1 MRTLTPRIPR
11 PRLPKLALPVALV
24 RTAEDER
31 SGRAERPGRASGR
44 GLARLTVI
52 PALAIIAWLVPGL
65 PLLLA
70 GEFGPVP
77 MVLIAAP
84 LGTALAVNLLHR
96 IPGRWPTDL
105 PGPGRDRRWFGW
117 FGGIGTVAV
126 AAGFVLWQ
134 LAANSPS
141 VIATR
146 TPGVYFQTG
155 FWIAQH
161 GSLPIPA
168 NLAAFGGPHAGMHL
182 SSIGFIAHGHFVV
195 PAVTA
200 GLPMLLAG
208 GFWTSGTGGGAVI
221 GPVLGGLAVLSFGG
235 LVGRLAGRQWAPA
248 GALVLALT
256 LPELYTSRDAFSE
269 TAVQVLLFGGLSL
282 VIDALTS
289 GRPAAAATKPV
300 CLTRPVSLSK
310 VSAAVPA
317 GAEPPAPTAVASAG
331 AEPPAPTRVIAG
343 FVRTAPGTA
352 DPAGPDRARDP
363 QRAGQPARTG
373 QAQRTGEPQ
382 QTGQAGQT
390 DQPEQADETAELAAI
405 PAAQPATGTG
415 PAGIGGRLAALP
427 GRLTSWLRTVNWR
440 ELPAGAAKSVTP
452 EMMLAGLGGLAIG
465 LTSLLS
471 LASLVYLVPAIVVAG
486 VLLVARRAGGLAFSI
501 GLCAGVGYGI
511 AAAYLLAQ
519 PPTGPEAVPLR
530 VAALDAGGV
539 ILLTIA
545 ALLLMR
551 LPRVRRAVRGAL
563 ARRPLRWLPEL
574 GSVAVVAGLA
584 WLAARPYLQTVRGT
598 LVRGHSDYVATL
610 QRLAGLKVDPARL
623 YSEDTL
629 YWVIWYAG
637 IATVLLGGFAAAIL
651 LRRCLRALLTWR
663 DTSGTGLNWALPLAI
678 ILGGSA
684 AVLWQPFTVPDQP
697 WASRRLVPVVLPGL
711 ILLAAW
717 GAAWLTRR
725 ARDRGAG
732 TMTTTLVGA
741 FCVGAMLLPS
751 VSTSFGFGLTHA
763 GTRGG
768 LRPTAGG
775 LAQHSVGAHE
785 ADAVRGLCSAISGS
799 SSVVILDRRIAL
811 EFSQVIRGMCGVPV
825 AWVTPGAPP
834 AVVEAI
840 LGGIARAGRHP
851 VVLGSRPGQ
860 VGAFGGSPMLV
871 MNLTTTQDPHELT
884 QPPGAPWR
892 ARYVI
897 WLASTG
903 SPNAGV

>member
-1 MRTLTPRIPR
+1 MRTLTLRIPK
-11 PRLPKLALPVALV
+11 PRLPKLTLPIAFV
-24 RTAEDER
+24 RTGDDER
-31 SGRAERPGRASGR
+31 SGRAGRPGQGTGR

-52 PALAIIAWLVPGL
+52 PAVAIVAWLVPGL

-70 GEFGPVP
+70 GEFAPVP
-77 MVLIAAP
+77 MLLIAAP
-84 LGTALAVNLLHR
+84 LVTGLAVNLLHR

-105 PGPGRDRRWFGW
+105 PGPGRDRRWFGL
-117 FGGIGTVAV
+117 FGVVGTVAV
-126 AAGFVLWQ
+126 AVGFVVWQ

-141 VIATR
+141 VIVTR
-146 TPGVYFQTG
+146 TPGAYFQTG

-161 GSLPIPA
+161 GSLPIPGS
-168 NLAAFGGPHAGMHL
+168 LAAFGGPHAGMHL
-182 SSIGFIAHGHFVV
+182 SSIGFIAHGHSIV
-195 PAVTA
+195 PAVTS

-221 GPVLGGLAVLSFGG
+221 VPVLGGLAVLSFGG
-235 LVGRLAGRQWAPA
+235 LAGRLAGRQWAPA

-269 TAVQVLLFGGLSL
+269 TAVQVLLFGGLSM
-282 VIDALTS
+282 VIDALTC
-289 GRPAAAATKPV
+289 GRPAASK
-300 CLTRPVSLSK
+300 PVSLTRAP
-310 VSAAVPA
+310 AAAGPA
-317 GAEPPAPTAVASAG
+317 QTAPLPV
-331 AEPPAPTRVIAG
+331 VAG
-343 FVRTAPGTA
+343 FARTAPAAEHAQPERTDATA
-352 DPAGPDRARDP
+352 EFAVPPASTATGVQARAPGRARLADL
-363 QRAGQPARTG
+363 PARL
-373 QAQRTGEPQ
+373 
-382 QTGQAGQT
+382 
-390 DQPEQADETAELAAI
+390 TA
-405 PAAQPATGTG
+405 
-415 PAGIGGRLAALP
+415 
-427 GRLTSWLRTVNWR
+427 WLRTVSWR
-440 ELPAGAAKSVTP
+440 ELPSRALTP
-452 EMMLAGLGGLAIG
+452 EVMLAGLGGLALG

-471 LASLVYLVPAIVVAG
+471 LTSVVYLVPAIVVAG
-486 VLLVARRAGGLAFSI
+486 VLLVARRAAGVAFSI
-501 GLCAGVGYGI
+501 GLCVGAGYGL

-519 PPTGPEAVPLR
+519 PPTGYQAVPLR
-530 VAALDAGGV
+530 VVGLDAGGV
-539 ILLTIA
+539 VLLTA
-545 ALLLMR
+545 AVLLLMR
-551 LPRVRRAVRGAL
+551 LPRVRRVVRGAL
-563 ARRPLRWLPEL
+563 AHRPLRWLPGL
-574 GSVAVVAGLA
+574 GSVAVVAALA

-598 LVRGHSDYVATL
+598 LGRAPADYVATL
-610 QRLAGLKVDPARL
+610 QRMAGLKVDPTRL

-663 DTSGTGLNWALPLAI
+663 DTSGTGLNWALPLAV

-732 TMTTTLVGA
+732 SVTASLVGA

-751 VSTSFGFGLTHA
+751 VSTSFGFGLTHS

-775 LAQHSVGAHE
+775 LAQHSVGMHE
-785 ADAVRGLCSAISGS
+785 ADAVRGLCSAIGGS
-799 SSVVILDRRIAL
+799 SSVVIIDRRIAQD
-811 EFSQVIRGMCGVPV
+811 FSQVIRGMCGVPV
-825 AWVTPGAPP
+825 AWVSPGSPP

-871 MNLTTTQDPHELT
+871 VNLTTTQSPHELT

-897 WLASTG
+897 WLSSTG